1 MQWEEGKK
9 LKMVLEELKVL
20 GMVKSRR
27 IYTALAVWYLGCE
40 EGWRG
45 KGTEIFSNSS
55 GHGITLY
62 KYNYLKSC

>member
-1 MQWEEGKK
+1 MGRGEEAEDG
-9 LKMVLEELKVL
+9 LGGNEVL

-27 IYTALAVWYLGCE
+27 IYTALAVWHLGCE